1 MKEHNFLYEEELELP
16 PGRWEGNSVSQNQLL
31 VVLKI
36 QPRALHSGTSLGGP
50 ILFCCF
56 CGWKGPSI
64 VHNEM
69 GVTLQDGLLVARL
82 TW

>member
-1 MKEHNFLYEEELELP
+1 MREHNFLYEEPELP
-16 PGRWEGNSVSQNQLL
+16 PGSWEGNSVSQNQLL

-36 QPRALHSGTSLGGP
+36 QPRALYTLELALAGP
-50 ILFCCF
+50 SLFCCF

-69 GVTLQDGLLVARL
+69 GVTLQVDC
-82 TW
+82 